1 MKKTVYVAV
10 LLLATTQLQLRAQSS
25 VLFRVKY
32 LPYHTYSA
40 TTKMGMDIEMDYDGD
55 AETLKQIK
63 ASGAKLPILMKVE
76 TNLNSDLKTRA
87 FNLNHEVPFTMSI
100 QQSQP
105 KLTINGQATPVPDGA
120 SNQIVYGKYGQAGKV
135 SIDAIQGKALTDSA
149 KAAVMGLIKTIQA
162 NVEFPKLPI
171 KVGDSFAQESDMD
184 VPIPGFNAK
193 MVMKI
198 TYKLL
203 SIANGK
209 ATFNMDFVTT
219 MDKKS
224 AAPGMDM
231 AGTGNGKFVYD
242 IGTNYAESMSET
254 INMTYVRP
262 MPQQNVSMKG
272 TVQMTMEQQVVLK

>member
-1 MKKTVYVAV
+1 MEM
-10 LLLATTQLQLRAQSS
+10 S
-25 VLFRVKY
+25 
-32 LPYHTYSA
+32 
-40 TTKMGMDIEMDYDGD
+40 IEMDYDGD
-55 AETLKQIK
+55 PQTLKQIK

-105 KLTINGQATPVPDGA
+105 KLTVNGLATPVPDGA
-120 SNQIVYGKYGQAGKV
+120 SNQIVYGKYSPAGKV
-135 SIDAIQGKALTDSA
+135 SIDAIQGKILTDSA
-149 KAAVMGLIKTIQA
+149 KTAVLGLIKTIQA

-171 KVGDSFAQESDMD
+171 KIGDSFAQESDME

-203 SIANGK
+203 SITNGK
-209 ATFNMDFVTT
+209 ATFNMDFITAI
-219 MDKKS
+219 DKKS
-224 AAPGMDM
+224 AAAGMDI
-231 AGTGNGKFVYD
+231 AGTGNGKFMYD
-242 IGTNYAESMSET
+242 TGTNYAESMSET

-262 MPQQNVSMKG
+262 MPQQNVSMKCK
-272 TVQMTMEQQVVLK
+272 VQMTLEQQVILK

>member
-1 MKKTVYVAV
+1 MKRILYVVV
-10 LLLATTQLQLRAQSS
+10 LLLTATQLKAQTS
-25 VLFRVKY
+25 VLFRTKY

-40 TTKMGMDIEMDYDGD
+40 TTKMEMNIEMDYDGD
-55 AETLKQIK
+55 PQTLKQIK
-63 ASGAKLPILMKVE
+63 ASGAKLPVLMKVE
-76 TNLNSDLKTRA
+76 TDLNSDLKTRA

-100 QQSQP
+100 QQGQP
-105 KLTINGQATPVPDGA
+105 KLTVNGLATPVPDGA
-120 SNQIVYGKYGQAGKV
+120 SNQIVYGKYSQTGKV
-135 SIDAIQGKALTDSA
+135 SIEGIQGIVLTDSA

-193 MVMKI
+193 MMMKI

-203 SIANGK
+203 SITNGK
-209 ATFNMDFVTT
+209 AIFNMDFIAVI
-219 MDKKS
+219 DKKS
-224 AAPGMDM
+224 AAAGMDM

-242 IGTNYAESMSET
+242 IGTNYAESMNET

-262 MPQQNVSMKG
+262 MPQQSVSMKG
-272 TVQMTMEQQVVLK
+272 KVQMTLEQQVILK

>member
-1 MKKTVYVAV
+1 MYIVV
-10 LLLATTQLQLRAQSS
+10 LLIATTQLKAQTSI
-25 VLFRVKY
+25 LFRVKY

-40 TTKMGMDIEMDYDGD
+40 TTKMGMNIEMDYDGD
-55 AETLKQIK
+55 PQTLKQIK

-76 TNLNSDLKTRA
+76 TDLNSDLKTRA
-87 FNLNHEVPFTMSI
+87 FNLNHEVPFTMNI

-105 KLTINGQATPVPDGA
+105 KLTINGLATPVPDGA
-120 SNQIVYGKYGQAGKV
+120 SNQVVYGNYSPNGKV
-135 SIDAIQGKALTDSA
+135 SIEGIQGKALTDSV

-171 KVGDSFAQESDMD
+171 KVGDSFAQESDID
-184 VPIPGFNAK
+184 VPIPGFDAK

-203 SIANGK
+203 SITNGK
-209 ATFNMDFVTT
+209 ATFNMDFITT
-219 MDKKS
+219 IDKKS
-224 AAPGMDM
+224 AAAGMDM
-231 AGTGNGKFVYD
+231 TGTGNGKFVYD
-242 IGTNYAESMSET
+242 IGANYAESMNET

-272 TVQMTMEQQVVLK
+272 KVQMSLEQQVVLK

>member
-1 MKKTVYVAV
+1 LYIVV
-10 LLLATTQLQLRAQSS
+10 LLIATTQLKAQTSI
-25 VLFRVKY
+25 LFRVKY

-40 TTKMGMDIEMDYDGD
+40 TTKMGMNIEMDYDGD
-55 AETLKQIK
+55 PQTLKQIK

-76 TNLNSDLKTRA
+76 TDLNSDLKTRA
-87 FNLNHEVPFTMSI
+87 FNLNHEVPFTMNI

-105 KLTINGQATPVPDGA
+105 KLTINGLATPVPDGA
-120 SNQIVYGKYGQAGKV
+120 SNQVVYGNYSPNGKV
-135 SIDAIQGKALTDSA
+135 SIEGIQGKALTDSV

-184 VPIPGFNAK
+184 VPIPGFDAK

-203 SIANGK
+203 SITNGK
-209 ATFNMDFVTT
+209 ATFNMDFITT
-219 MDKKS
+219 IDKKS
-224 AAPGMDM
+224 AAAGMDM
-231 AGTGNGKFVYD
+231 TGTGNGKFVYD
-242 IGTNYAESMSET
+242 IGANYAESMNET

-262 MPQQNVSMKG
+262 CRSKM
-272 TVQMTMEQQVVLK
+272 

>member
-1 MKKTVYVAV
+1 M
-10 LLLATTQLQLRAQSS
+10 QLNAQTS

-32 LPYHTYSA
+32 LPYHTYSS
-40 TTKMGMDIEMDYDGD
+40 TTKMGMNIEMDYDGD
-55 AETLKQIK
+55 PQTLKQIK
-63 ASGAKLPILMKVE
+63 ASGAQLPIIMKVE
-76 TNLNSDLKTRA
+76 TDLNSDVKTRA

-100 QQSQP
+100 QQSRP
-105 KLTINGQATPVPDGA
+105 KLIVNGRATPVPDGA
-120 SNQIVYGKYGQAGKV
+120 SNQIVYGKYSQAGKV
-135 SIDAIQGKALTDSA
+135 NIDAIQGKVLTDSA
-149 KAAVMGLIKTIQA
+149 KSAVIGLIKTIQA

-193 MVMKI
+193 MLMKI

-203 SIANGK
+203 SITNGK

-219 MDKKS
+219 IDKKS
-224 AAPGMDM
+224 AAAGMDI

-242 IGTNYAESMSET
+242 IGANCAESMNET

-272 TVQMTMEQQVVLK
+272 KVQMTMEQQVVLK